1 MISCHC
7 CYQYFEVH
15 SRSSIYDIT
24 SLLLPIKEAAVEVD
38 VPVDVVAVGIVV
50 VVVMVVVLPGALV
63 VEQYFNE
70 HKSVK
75 STK

>member
-1 MISCHC
+1 M
-7 CYQYFEVH
+7 YN
-15 SRSSIYDIT
+15 IT

-38 VPVDVVAVGIVV
+38 VPVDVAVGIVVV

-75 STK
+75 STKRYR